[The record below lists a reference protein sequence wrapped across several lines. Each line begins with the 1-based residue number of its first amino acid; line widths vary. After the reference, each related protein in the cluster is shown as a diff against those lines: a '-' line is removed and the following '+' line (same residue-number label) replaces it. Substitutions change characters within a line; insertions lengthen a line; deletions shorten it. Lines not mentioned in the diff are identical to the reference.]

1 MPAARIPPPAR
12 ILPPLAAA
20 LLLALPPGAAAQ
32 APLTLGEAL
41 RRADRSAYANRI
53 AAGEIRARAGQASGT
68 LRTFLPT
75 VRIENLWTRTTDP
88 LGSFGFILRQR
99 TVTQASFAPDR
110 LNAPD
115 PISNFGAGLVL
126 EQPLINLD
134 GFFGRRAALRAREA
148 SEASAA
154 WTRTTTR
161 TDVVRAYYG
170 AVLASAQVAT
180 LDTARRAAEAHVRQA
195 ESLVRNGLATRSDA
209 LLASVRAGE
218 ISARLASA
226 RGDAAL
232 AARRLA
238 VTMGTPEDTGFALP
252 SSLPDAARV
261 RQLAAGVAADSAS
274 PAARADVR
282 AASLAL
288 SAAEADARR
297 AGSLLLPRIN
307 SFGRLDWN
315 SGSTPYGGKE
325 AWTVGLAVSWTP
337 FGGGSELGERRAAAG
352 RRASAAASAEAA
364 VAQAA
369 LEAAQAHEQLRAA
382 LQRLDIAERAVE
394 QSAEAHRIV
403 SRKYAGG
410 VASVVEL
417 FDAVAAETGSRL
429 AFEQGRFD
437 AIAAAAARRQALGL
451 DLALLEDLDQ

>member
-1 MPAARIPPPAR
+1 VTVTA
-12 ILPPLAAA
+12 LAAVSA
-20 LLLALPPGAAAQ
+20 VLVAVVAPSVAAQ
-32 APLTLGEAL
+32 APLPLGEAL
-41 RRADRSAYANRI
+41 RRGDRAAYANRV
-53 AAGEIRARAGQASGT
+53 AAGETRARAGQATGT
-68 LRTFLPT
+68 LRAFLPT
-75 VRIENLWTRTTDP
+75 VRIENQWSRTTDP

-99 TVTQASFAPDR
+99 TVTPASFAPDR
-110 LNAPD
+110 LNFPD
-115 PISNFGAGLVL
+115 AISNFGAGLVI
-126 EQPLINLD
+126 EQPLVNLD
-134 GFFGRRAALRAREA
+134 GIFGRRAAVRAREA
-148 SEASAA
+148 SESAET

-161 TDVVRAYYG
+161 SGVVRAYYG

-180 LDTARRAAEAHVRQA
+180 LDSARRAAEAHVRQA

-218 ISARLASA
+218 ISARLAST

-238 VTMGTPEDTGFALP
+238 VAMGTPDDTGFALP
-252 SSLPDAARV
+252 ASLPAAPRVRELGVRVALNSGAPESRGDVQAAR
-261 RQLAAGVAADSAS
+261 
-274 PAARADVR
+274 
-282 AASLAL
+282 LAL

-297 AGSLLLPRIN
+297 ATFLLLPRLN

-325 AWTVGLAVSWTP
+325 AWTVGVALSWTP
-337 FGGGSELGERRAAAG
+337 FGGGAELGERRSAAG
-352 RRASAAASAEAA
+352 RRESAAAMADAA
-364 VAQAA
+364 AARAA
-369 LEAAQAHEQLRAA
+369 LEAAQAEEHLRAA
-382 LQRLDIAERAVE
+382 LERLDITERAVE

-410 VASVVEL
+410 VATVVEL

-437 AIAAAAARRQALGL
+437 VIAAVAARRQAWGL
-451 DLALLEDLDQ
+451 DLEPLEELDR